1 MNSSPTGKPS
11 HPPDKPAIDLLAS
24 QVLLFSVLEN
34 LPDMIFIKDAQALR
48 FVFMNSAGARLLGI
62 AQEDLI
68 GKTDFDFFP
77 SEQADYFVYRDRQTL
92 NTGVMQDIPLEPIR
106 TSSGETRFLHTK
118 KIPLRDAE
126 GRPSFLVGISR
137 DITDEIRMERE
148 IIEIAS
154 IEQERIAHDLHDS
167 LGQTLTSLALKAQV
181 LKQDIECGNPSPPL
195 LAHQIVWLANHA
207 SEQARAIARG
217 MDPVVL
223 EHGLIAALRDLSTST
238 QEMFSLNCRLNVS
251 APAALMI
258 DKRTSSHLYRIVQE
272 AVTNSV
278 RHGRPKSIDI
288 EVLAR
293 EEGLRISVTD
303 DGSGISL
310 PVDPENGSGIR
321 NMTYR
326 ARLIGAQL
334 EIQGKTEGGTTV
346 VCTLSRPL
354 TTAGTP

>member
-106 TSSGETRFLHTK
+106 TSAGETRFLHTK
-118 KIPLRDAE
+118 KIPLKDAA
-126 GRPSFLVGISR
+126 GHPTFLVGISR

-148 IIEIAS
+148 IIEIAT

-167 LGQTLTSLALKAQV
+167 LGQTLTSLALKTQI
-181 LKQDIECGNPSPPL
+181 LKQDMECGNPSPPL
-195 LAHQIVWLANHA
+195 LTHQIIWLANHA

-223 EHGLIAALRDLSTST
+223 EHGLLPALNDLTSSTH
-238 QEMFSLNCRLNVS
+238 EMFSVTCQLSVS
-251 APAALMI
+251 VPEKLVM
-258 DKRTSSHLYRIVQE
+258 DKRTASHLYRIVQE

-278 RHGRPKSIDI
+278 RHGKPTTILID
-288 EVLAR
+288 VVAR
-293 EEGLRISVTD
+293 DDHVRVSVAD
-303 DGSGISL
+303 NGSGIHL
-310 PVDPENGSGIR
+310 PVDPDNGSGIR

-334 EIQGKTEGGTTV
+334 TIQNNSEGGTTV